1 MPRLPVNSGSPDA
14 LIVHQGNFLHP
25 LRFLRNAGEAILRK
39 KAQLWPLGA
48 GELSREG
55 SGVQAASLCMD
66 FLYIDNDDNDT
77 FHR

>member
-1 MPRLPVNSGSPDA
+1 MPRLPVNSSSPDA

-25 LRFLRNAGEAILRK
+25 LRLLRNAGTAILRK
-39 KAQLWPLGA
+39 KAQLCPLGA
-48 GELSREG
+48 GTPPREG
-55 SGVQAASLCMD
+55 SGVQAASPCMD